1 MVARPA
7 SVGRATSSYAA
18 TSVST
23 PSRPVVDNSWIE
35 VDNKRGKPSSAA
47 PVPEPVT
54 RPAVVHATSNHKSFS
69 SDEPRP
75 ASEDFLRWCRQA
87 LKGLQGVV
95 LEDFI
100 QMLLSFPLNPDPMT
114 VEIIQDSIYANSQSL
129 DGRRFADEFIR
140 RRKADAFP
148 NGPAQSASSASL
160 SSLASSGSGHYSG
173 GADSFKVVSKKGK
186 KKGTA

>member
-1 MVARPA
+1 MAAKPA
-7 SVGRATSSYAA
+7 SVGRATSSYAS
-18 TSVST
+18 TSVSAPT
-23 PSRPVVDNSWIE
+23 RPAVDNSWIE

-47 PVPEPVT
+47 PAPEPAV
-54 RPAVVHATSNHKSFS
+54 RPAVVHTTNNHKSS
-69 SDEPRP
+69 NSDEPRP

-148 NGPAQSASSASL
+148 NGPAQSSASSASL
-160 SSLASSGSGHYSG
+160 SSLSSSVHNHS

>member
-1 MVARPA
+1 MVAKPA
-7 SVGRATSSYAA
+7 SVGRATSSYAS
-18 TSVST
+18 TSASA
-23 PSRPVVDNSWIE
+23 PSRPAVDNSWIE
-35 VDNKRGKPSSAA
+35 VDNKRGKPSTAA
-47 PVPEPVT
+47 PAPEPVV
-54 RPAVVHATSNHKSFS
+54 RPAVVHATNNHKSS
-69 SDEPRP
+69 NSDEPRP

-148 NGPAQSASSASL
+148 NGPVQSASSASL
-160 SSLASSGSGHYSG
+160 SSLNSSGNYS

-186 KKGTA
+186 KKGAA

>member
-1 MVARPA
+1 MSARPA

-18 TSVST
+18 TSVS

-47 PVPEPVT
+47 PIPEPVI
-54 RPAVVHATSNHKSFS
+54 RPAVVHTPSNHKSFN

-160 SSLASSGSGHYSG
+160 SSLGSNSSYS

>member
-1 MVARPA
+1 MVAKPA

-23 PSRPVVDNSWIE
+23 SPRPVVDNSWIE

-54 RPAVVHATSNHKSFS
+54 RPAVVHATSNHKSS
-69 SDEPRP
+69 NSDEPRP

-100 QMLLSFPLNPDPMT
+100 QMLLSFPLNPDAMT

-160 SSLASSGSGHYSG
+160 SSLGSSGSGQHS